1 MSAHFVIQRT
11 TAITLVNAYY
21 ELKKEGK
28 NEENE
33 EQFKKNF
40 IKFIVPYMN
49 NTYFTEEIA
58 EWLFMTITILNN
70 ENYCTTTQWKC
81 ENYYNW
87 SPREVEHLFLS
98 VKNYHFLNGVKNIYF
113 EPIKEII
120 DIMSEFDWVIEEND
134 CYICKWHGYDIDWP
148 IKEERGKFYYSIPG
162 HINQPVC
169 ESCVKTNCLD
179 IKLSE
184 VDHTE
189 VDHTMEVDILEDE
202 SEIYGTVAYLR
213 KYDLIKCE
221 NCGNIW
227 DGCAQCNCWQWVE
240 YKESTNNEV
249 FQETEVLKCDKCG
262 NILGSIVE
270 CECWY
275 YRNYLQDKIKYK
287 NEIENHDD
295 PLPKNVT
302 IRVPRPNKPVP
313 EPKNVTIS
321 FPRPTRPLPVPS
333 NLFADKEK
341 KIKDLEEQNKILLEE
356 LTNLKQKIGEL
367 FNLTK
372 K

>member
-1 MSAHFVIQRT
+1 MSRPFVIQRS
-11 TAITLVNAYY
+11 TAITVVNAYY
-21 ELKKEGK
+21 ELKKEGN

-33 EQFKKNF
+33 DQFKKNF
-40 IKFIVPYMN
+40 VKFIVPYMT

-58 EWLFMTITILNN
+58 KRLFLSIITL
-70 ENYCTTTQWKC
+70 EDDHEKDYTDKQWKC
-81 ENYYNW
+81 VNYYNW
-87 SPREVEHLFLS
+87 SPSEVEHLFLS
-98 VKNYHFLNGVKNIYF
+98 VKNYHFLNGIKNVYF
-113 EPIKEII
+113 EPTKEII

-162 HINQPVC
+162 NVNQPVC

-179 IKLSE
+179 IKLSN
-184 VDHTE
+184 DHTE
-189 VDHTMEVDILEDE
+189 VYGSEVDHAEDE

-227 DGCAQCNCWQWVE
+227 DGCAQCNCWLWAE
-240 YKESTNNEV
+240 YKENTDNAVS
-249 FQETEVLKCDKCG
+249 QETEPLRCDKCG
-262 NILGSIVE
+262 NIFGAIVE

-275 YRNYLQDKIKYK
+275 YRNYLQDK
-287 NEIENHDD
+287 NENNTDD
-295 PLPKNVT
+295 PVPKNVT
-302 IRVPRPNKPVP
+302 IRFPRPNRPVP
-313 EPKNVTIS
+313 VPQNITIR
-321 FPRPTRPLPVPS
+321 FPRPTIPLPMPP
-333 NLFADKEK
+333 NLFADKDK
-341 KIKDLEEQNKILLEE
+341 KIKELEEQNKILLEE
-356 LTNLKQKIGEL
+356 LSNLKQKIEEL

>member
-1 MSAHFVIQRT
+1 MSTPFVIRRPF
-11 TAITLVNAYY
+11 AITAVNAYY
-21 ELKKEGK
+21 EIKKEGK

-33 EQFKKNF
+33 DQFKKNF
-40 IKFIVPYMN
+40 VKFIVPYMN

-87 SPREVEHLFLS
+87 SPSEVEHLFLS
-98 VKNYHFLNGVKNIYF
+98 VKNYHFLNGIKNVYF

-134 CYICKWHGYDIDWP
+134 CCICNFHGYDIDWP

-162 HINQPVC
+162 HINKPVC

-179 IKLSE
+179 IKVPNFDGSE
-184 VDHTE
+184 VDHNE
-189 VDHTMEVDILEDE
+189 VDHNEVDILEDE

-249 FQETEVLKCDKCG
+249 FQETAPLRCDKCG
-262 NILGSIVE
+262 NILGAIVE

-275 YRNYLQDKIKYK
+275 YRNYLKDK
-287 NEIENHDD
+287 NDDD
-295 PLPKNVT
+295 PVPKNVT
-302 IRVPRPNKPVP
+302 IRFPRPTKPLP
-313 EPKNVTIS
+313 FPKNVSIR
-321 FPRPTRPLPVPS
+321 FPRPTRPLPMPPI
-333 NLFADKEK
+333 LIADKKDEQ
-341 KIKDLEEQNKILLEE
+341 IKELEEQNKILLEE
-356 LTNLKQKIGEL
+356 LTNLKQKIEEL

-372 K
+372 KE